1 MPSAAL
7 VWFRTDLRL
16 ADNPA
21 LAAALRQDGD
31 ITALFIHETDPALR
45 PIGAAARWWLHQ
57 SLDRLG
63 RDLAELGIPLRVE
76 TGAAAPILA
85 RAVKETGASHV
96 YWNRRYAPAEC
107 EHDATI
113 KQALRQSG
121 VETQSFNGHLLVEPF
136 DIATGAGTPYGVFTP
151 FWKSLRQRD
160 IPSPARGPASH
171 RKPVSV
177 PKAGFDSDY
186 VEPAWAG
193 KFHAH
198 WRVGEAAAIDVLDR
212 FLAERLQD
220 YPEGRDVPGKA
231 VTSQLSPYL
240 RHGEIGP
247 RQIWHRTLAFAEAH
261 PDCAAPAE
269 KFLSEVGWREFSYH
283 LLHHR
288 PDIASTP
295 MQEKYARL
303 AWRDAPAALED
314 WRRGRTGIPIIDAG
328 MRQLWETGWMHNRVR
343 MLVASLLSK
352 NMLIDWRQGEAWF
365 WDTLVDADIANNPAS
380 WQWVA
385 GSGADAAPYFRI
397 FNPVTQGER
406 YDPEGTY
413 VRRWVPEIAAL
424 PDQWLHKP
432 AEAPPDILR
441 KAGVT
446 IGQTYPSPIV
456 DLGTSRQRALDAL
469 KAL

>member
-1 MPSAAL
+1 MRSAAL

-21 LAAALRQDGD
+21 LAAALRTDGAV
-31 ITALFIHETDPALR
+31 TALFIHETDPALR
-45 PIGAAARWWLHQ
+45 PIGAAARWWQHHALE
-57 SLDRLG
+57 RLG
-63 RDLAELGIPLRVE
+63 RDLAEIGIPLRVE
-76 TGAAAPILA
+76 IGHA
-85 RAVKETGASHV
+85 RAVIQAVVKDAGITHAF
-96 YWNRRYAPAEC
+96 WNRRYAPAEC
-107 EHDATI
+107 EHDAAI
-113 KQALRQSG
+113 KQALKRSG
-121 VETQSFNGHLLVEPF
+121 VEVQSFNSHLLVEPF

-160 IPSPARGPASH
+160 IPSPDRRPASQ
-171 RKPVSV
+171 RKPISA

-186 VEPAWAG
+186 VEPAWAA
-193 KFHAH
+193 KFHGH

-212 FLAERLQD
+212 FLDERLKD
-220 YPEGRDVPGKA
+220 YPEGRDIPGKDF
-231 VTSQLSPYL
+231 TSQLSPYL

-247 RQIWHRTLAFAEAH
+247 RQVWHRTLAFAEAH
-261 PDCAAPAE
+261 PAFAAPAE

-288 PDIASTP
+288 PDIASKP

-343 MLVASLLSK
+343 MLVASLLAK
-352 NMLIDWRQGEAWF
+352 NLLIDWREGESWF

-397 FNPVTQGER
+397 FNPVTQAER
-406 YDPEGTY
+406 HDPAGDY
-413 VRRWVPEIAAL
+413 VRKWVPELASL
-424 PDQWLHKP
+424 PDQWIHKP
-432 AEAPPDILR
+432 ADAPPDVVR

-446 IGQTYPSPIV
+446 IGKTYPAPIV
-456 DLGTSRQRALDAL
+456 DLGSSRQRALDAL